1 MSPELRYSLPAE
13 ALQAF
18 LDARIRSAQQTAH
31 PGSLPL
37 LIAQQRCGWVA
48 PAAVRAL
55 TGHAGVVVTAEALN
69 IGQDLSGDDQDLS
82 RLDVS
87 DEQLSALAQTLHS
100 AGCAPGWRNELLD
113 IWPVSDQQTDDSV
126 ALKPIGRIERG
137 VMRAL
142 GLLTQAVHLSAWS
155 ASGELWVARRSLNK
169 ATDPGMWDTLVG
181 GLVGSA
187 EPPELA
193 LEREADEEAGLD
205 APDIVHRSRLRRI
218 TRMHRRLPEGF
229 QVEDVL
235 TCECVL
241 PDHLTPANRD
251 GEVMEIKRLAPA
263 VVWQMLQ
270 DGAFTLEASIV
281 ITEDLLR
288 TCASPR

>member
-1 MSPELRYSLPAE
+1 MSPEFRYPLPAE
-13 ALQAF
+13 ALKAL
-18 LDARIRSAQQTAH
+18 LDARILSAQQTAH
-31 PGSLPL
+31 LGSLPL
-37 LIAQQRCGWVA
+37 FIAQQHCGWVS

-55 TGHAGVVVTAEALN
+55 TGHAGVVVTAEALQ
-69 IGQDLSGDDQDLS
+69 IGQDLS
-82 RLDVS
+82 RLEML
-87 DEQLSALAQTLHS
+87 DEQLSTLAQTLHS

-113 IWPVSDQQTDDSV
+113 IWPVSDQQTESPV
-126 ALKPIGRIERG
+126 VLKPIGRIERG

-142 GLLTQAVHLSAWS
+142 GLLTRAVHLSAWS

-181 GLVGSA
+181 GLVGSG

-193 LEREADEEAGLD
+193 LERETDEEAGLD
-205 APDIVHRSRLRRI
+205 PPDIAHRSRLRKI
-218 TRMHRRLPEGF
+218 TRMYRRLPEGF

-235 TCECVL
+235 ACECVL
-241 PDHLTPANRD
+241 PDHITPANRD
-251 GEVMEIKRLAPA
+251 GEVMEIKRLAPD

-288 TCASPR
+288 TCTNPR